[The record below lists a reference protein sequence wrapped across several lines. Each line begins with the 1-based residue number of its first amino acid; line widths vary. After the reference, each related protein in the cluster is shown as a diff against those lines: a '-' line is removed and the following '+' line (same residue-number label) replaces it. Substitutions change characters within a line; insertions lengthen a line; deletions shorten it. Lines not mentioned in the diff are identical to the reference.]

1 MAGTTTLRPGELTA
15 AQLEAQAQAQQAPPV
30 VQQATAVAAVAK
42 ALGGGPLLQ
51 GFLGGLLAVA
61 LHSYVDADDLVPRVA
76 ALERAMLSADE
87 HNAWVQQALVSLSEQ
102 KPLPAPPYR
111 RMAPP

>member
-1 MAGTTTLRPGELTA
+1 MATVNTIRPGELTA
-15 AQLEAQAQAQQAPPV
+15 TQLEAQAQAQAAPV
-30 VQQATAVAAVAK
+30 VAQATAVAGVVK

-61 LHSYVDADDLVPRVA
+61 LHSFVDADDLVPRVA

-87 HNAWVQQALVSLSEQ
+87 HNAWVQDALIALSED
-102 KPLPAPPYR
+102 KPVPAPPYR
-111 RMAPP
+111 RMAPK

>member
-1 MAGTTTLRPGELTA
+1 MPVKTLRPGEMTA
-15 AQLEAQAQAQQAPPV
+15 AQLEQDAATAPPV
-30 VQQATAVAAVAK
+30 VAQATAIAGVAK
-42 ALGGGPLLQ
+42 ALGGGPLQQ
-51 GFLGGLLAVA
+51 GFLGGLLAVG

-87 HNAWVQQALVSLSEQ
+87 HNAWVQSALVALGEQ
-102 KPLPAPPYR
+102 KPIPAPPYR